1 MKGQIMNLWTTEAV
15 SDGHPDKVADQIS
28 DAILDAHLRV
38 DPMARVACEVAVC
51 SDLVLV
57 MGEITCA
64 EEIAIEPIVR
74 KTLCDIGYNGEESGY
89 DGNTI
94 DILNKLHKQSGEI
107 SGGITKED
115 GVLGAGDQGMMFG
128 FACDEV
134 QSPVL
139 MPMTHHLA
147 FEIIN
152 ELEKDREKEETIL
165 LPDAKSQVTVRY
177 EDGVPIHID
186 TVVVSTCHKTMVT
199 MGDLQGYVRHNILKK
214 CESLNGCGLF
224 DENSKLIINPAGLWT
239 QGGPAADSGLTGRKL
254 VVDNYGSDCPIG
266 GGAFSGKDPTK
277 VDRSAAYMARFLAK
291 NIVATT
297 GGRAQVQLAYA
308 IGVVQPVSVRVIVNG
323 EDWNDLFKDVDL
335 SPKGIIDRLDLRRPI
350 YQATASGGHFGRDG
364 FPWEEIEPELLNIG

>member
-1 MKGQIMNLWTTEAV
+1 MHLWTTEAV

-38 DPMARVACEVAVC
+38 DPMARVACETAVC
-51 SDLVLV
+51 GDLVLV

-64 EEIAIEPIVR
+64 EEVAVEPIVR
-74 KTLCDIGYNGEESGY
+74 KTLCDIGYNGEESGC

-94 DILNKLHKQSGEI
+94 DIVNKIRTQSAEI
-107 SGGITKED
+107 SGAVTKED

-134 QSPVL
+134 KSPVF
-139 MPMTHHLA
+139 MPLAHHLA
-147 FEIIN
+147 FEIIGG
-152 ELEKDREKEETIL
+152 LKKDREKEGSIL
-165 LPDAKSQVTVRY
+165 QPDAKSQITIRY

-199 MGDLQGYVRHNILKK
+199 MEELEEQLNDILTK
-214 CESLNGCGLF
+214 CESLNGCGLY
-224 DENSKLIINPAGLWT
+224 DERTKVIINPAGLWT
-239 QGGPAADSGLTGRKL
+239 VGGPAADSGLTGRKL

-291 NIVATT
+291 KFVAKE
-297 GGRAQVQLAYA
+297 GGSSQVQLAYA
-308 IGVVQPVSVRVIVNG
+308 IGHVHPVSVRVIVNG
-323 EDWNDLFKDVDL
+323 EDRDDLFKDIDL
-335 SPKGIIDRLDLRRPI
+335 SPKGIIDKLDLRRPI
-350 YQATASGGHFGRDG
+350 YQATASGGHFGREG
-364 FPWEEIEPELLNIG
+364 FPWEEIDQE